1 MLQTDN
7 NVNITHEKVKMIF
20 NDTYNLFYL
29 KWKDIKTE
37 EEISAMWEKAK
48 EINRKHDDCKLCR
61 DIMLFLCNNIELDLK
76 QREDCDNGK

>member
-1 MLQTDN
+1 MMNEIILSYEQIKN
-7 NVNITHEKVKMIF
+7 IF

-48 EINRKHDDCKLCR
+48 EINRKHNDCKLCR

-76 QREDCDNGK
+76 QREVRDNGE